1 MKQKESR
8 GNVKISIV
16 ALVRRTESLD
26 PIPLV
31 EESGVYSPSWVRQDL
46 HIGTHFHILLCMFWQ
61 MGRGSR

>member
-26 PIPLV
+26 SIPLV
-31 EESGVYSPSWVRQDL
+31 EGSGVFNPYLVSKDLLYLIILIVAVRVVFQVDK
-46 HIGTHFHILLCMFWQ
+46 
-61 MGRGSR
+61 

>member
-26 PIPLV
+26 SIPLV
-31 EESGVYSPSWVRQDL
+31 EGSGVFNPYLVSKDL
-46 HIGTHFHILLCMFWQ
+46 LYHIIIRMSL
-61 MGRGSR
+61 R

>member
-31 EESGVYSPSWVRQDL
+31 EESGVFYPYLVSQRPTLS
-46 HIGTHFHILLCMFWQ
+46 HNSHS
-61 MGRGSR
+61 SRS